1 MLGTIHFDMTKHVL
15 DIVYSMTICWM
26 ALYFAPLISLV
37 TLIKFVVIF
46 YLRLYFVNYVSNVD
60 EYLLFKLWHLPCKMI
75 FIILDLHSDIYS
87 LHGISRI
94 RIL

>member
-1 MLGTIHFDMTKHVL
+1 MLGIIHFDMTKHVL

-46 YLRLYFVNYVSNVD
+46 YLRLFFVNYVSKVD
-60 EYLLFKLWHLPCKMI
+60 NF
-75 FIILDLHSDIYS
+75 DLY
-87 LHGISRI
+87 
-94 RIL
+94 